1 MEPCHPPGHYV
12 GNSACESDTASHNAG
27 FASHAINSLFAD
39 ENTMAKMLEQIT
51 VKRSKDG
58 FLLTIEDESGTV
70 TKLLADEDQLVEIVD
85 EIERA
90 QELEEADGD
99 DDDASD
105 EDEE

>member
-1 MEPCHPPGHYV
+1 
-12 GNSACESDTASHNAG
+12 
-27 FASHAINSLFAD
+27 
-39 ENTMAKMLEQIT
+39 MAKMLEQLT

-58 FLLTIEDESGTV
+58 FLLMIEDESGTV

-90 QELEEADGD
+90 QELEDADGD

>member
-1 MEPCHPPGHYV
+1 
-12 GNSACESDTASHNAG
+12 
-27 FASHAINSLFAD
+27 
-39 ENTMAKMLEQIT
+39 MAKMLEQLT

-58 FLLTIEDESGTV
+58 FLLMIEDESGTV

-90 QELEEADGD
+90 QELEDADGD

-105 EDEE
+105 DDEE

>member
-1 MEPCHPPGHYV
+1 M
-12 GNSACESDTASHNAG
+12 SQFRKRQDTASQKAA
-27 FASHAINSLFAD
+27 FASHAINCPFSD
-39 ENTMAKMLEQIT
+39 DINMAKMLEQLT

-90 QELEEADGD
+90 QELEDADGD
-99 DDDASD
+99 EDDASD

>member
-1 MEPCHPPGHYV
+1 
-12 GNSACESDTASHNAG
+12 
-27 FASHAINSLFAD
+27 
-39 ENTMAKMLEQIT
+39 MAKMLEQLT

-58 FLLTIEDESGTV
+58 FLLTIEDESGSV

-90 QELEEADGD
+90 QELEDADGD
-99 DDDASD
+99 DDDAD

>member
-1 MEPCHPPGHYV
+1 
-12 GNSACESDTASHNAG
+12 
-27 FASHAINSLFAD
+27 
-39 ENTMAKMLEQIT
+39 MAKMLEQLT

-90 QELEEADGD
+90 QELEDADGD
-99 DDDASD
+99 DDDAAD
-105 EDEE
+105 DDEE

>member
-1 MEPCHPPGHYV
+1 
-12 GNSACESDTASHNAG
+12 
-27 FASHAINSLFAD
+27 
-39 ENTMAKMLEQIT
+39 MAKMLEQIT

-90 QELEEADGD
+90 QELEETDGD